1 MNPYLSIIIPIYNG
15 GPEIDENIRAVLGYV
30 DGKDFATEVILVND
44 GSTDGTAE
52 SLERVKDGRVVVVD
66 NGRNRGK
73 GYSVRNGMLKATGK
87 YRIFFDADLAYP
99 VEQTD
104 NLLRLLEEGADISI
118 GSRVHSE
125 SRFIVHCFDLKYVV
139 RRYIMSRVFNFFL
152 RRTLLKD
159 IKDSQ
164 SGFKGF
170 TAEAAESVFSRQTSE
185 DFSFDLEILFIAQK
199 KGFIVREVPVTQV
212 FHGEPSSVSF
222 FRDSTSMLVTIARVW
237 YNYLAGRYK

>member
-1 MNPYLSIIIPIYNG
+1 MNPYLSIIIPIYNP
-15 GPEIDENIRAVLGYV
+15 GPEIDDNIRAVLGYL
-30 DGKDFATEVILVND
+30 DSKDFATEVILVND

-52 SLERVKDGRVVVVD
+52 RLAGVADERVVVVD
-66 NGRNRGK
+66 NVRNRGK
-73 GYSVRNGMLKATGK
+73 GYSVRAGMLKATGR

-99 VEQTD
+99 VEQVD
-104 NLLRLLEEGADISI
+104 NLLKLLEDGADISI

-152 RRTLLKD
+152 RRTLLRD

-170 TAEAAESVFSRQTSE
+170 TAEAAVAVFSRQTSE
-185 DFSFDLEILFIAQK
+185 GFSFDLEILFIAQK
-199 KGFIVREVPVTQV
+199 KGLTVAEVPVTQV
-212 FHGEPSSVSF
+212 FHGGPSSVSF
-222 FRDSTSMLVTIARVW
+222 LRDSTSMLATIGKVW
-237 YNYLAGRYK
+237 YNYLTGRYK

>member
-15 GPEIDENIRAVLGYV
+15 GPDIRGNILKVLEYV
-30 DGKDFATEVILVND
+30 DGKDFATEVLLVND
-44 GSTDGTAE
+44 GSTDNTAE
-52 SLERVKDGRVVVVD
+52 ELKRVKDARVKVVD

-73 GYSVRNGMLKATGK
+73 GYSVKNGMLKAAGK

-99 VEQTD
+99 VEQVD
-104 NLLRLLEEGADISI
+104 NLLGLLEGGADIAI

-159 IKDSQ
+159 TKDSQ

-170 TAEAAESVFSRQTSE
+170 TARAAECVFTRQRSE
-185 DFSFDLEILFIAQK
+185 DFSFDIEILFIAQK
-199 KGFIVREVPVTQV
+199 KGFKVREIPVTQE
-212 FHGEPSSVSF
+212 FHGGSTVSF
-222 FRDSTSMLVTIARVW
+222 FRDSTSMLLTIGKVW
-237 YNYLAGRYK
+237 YNYFAGRYR